1 MARSFM
7 VLMAGGGI
15 ATAIGFVFFLS
26 SLGGFVLPHG
36 ASPLMPS
43 IQGGPTIFSSGN
55 YSEGTFALAS
65 TQTLKKFSSIE
76 ELQKFLGQSIV
87 TRERL
92 ASALQESGTF
102 YGGGAPPP
110 SFLEKSPSGM
120 GATLGSGPSAASP
133 QADKSAVAPTGGPG
147 YSTTNVQVANVDE
160 PDFLKND
167 GKYVY
172 ILSGDKITILDAY
185 PAENASIII
194 KAGIDIP
201 QGQTLQNMF
210 LNKDR
215 LVIFYQ
221 DYSQDYVIPQYDYVP
236 QPIYSPK
243 THIVVMDVSDKH
255 DPKIVHDFKL
265 SGNYNNARMIGDY
278 AYLVTNSDLYDY
290 NRPIVPYVMESSRL
304 VARPDIYYFD
314 NPEQSYSFTTVT
326 SVNIFGQ
333 ATDNSTIVSKS
344 FLMDP
349 SSTIYASENNLYITY
364 QKYMPY
370 NYYQSNSRDRFF
382 NVILP
387 LFPQSIQNEVKAIN
401 NDDTLS
407 PSQKWDKT
415 SSLLEDYYNNL
426 PESEK
431 TQLFDKIAKAL
442 ADYDAQIQR
451 DTQKTVIHK
460 IAIGKNGAIDYI
472 SKGEVPG
479 RLLNQFSMDEN
490 GSKFR
495 VATTSEYFSQ
505 YRNYRYNSVYVLD
518 QNLKT
523 IGSLEQIAPDEQI
536 YSARFMGDRLY
547 LVTFKQVDPFFV
559 IDLSA
564 DQPKVLGK
572 LKLPGFSNY
581 LHPYDQT
588 HIIGIGRETNENQFG
603 GVQQQGVK
611 VALFDVS
618 NVENPVAIDTYTIGG
633 IGTDSEVLNDH
644 KALLFDKGKNILSL
658 PITVAQYGE
667 PVPLPAEGDGKAS
680 SDGSNASS
688 GGAGTTAPDIM
699 PPRPYPNFWRGF
711 YVLGIDP
718 QHGFTLKGTVEH
730 FKSSSDSNGF
740 YPQYGIQGSRSF
752 YIDSVLYTVSINGM
766 IKMNSLDQIDHE
778 INSIDLGA
786 SGGVINYE
794 KPMATEGN
802 SSTVNSTS
810 EK

>member
-1 MARSFM
+1 ML
-7 VLMAGGGI
+7 LMAGGGI

-26 SLGGFVLPHG
+26 SLGAFVTPG
-36 ASPLMPS
+36 SPSTLIPS
-43 IQGGPTIFSSGN
+43 TQGGPSVFSSGN
-55 YSEGTFALAS
+55 SSESTFALAS
-65 TQTLKKFSSIE
+65 TQTLKKFSSME
-76 ELQKFLGQSIV
+76 ELQKFLEQSIV

-92 ASALQESGTF
+92 AMAIQESGTF
-102 YGGGAPPP
+102 YGAGGFQLLEGAP
-110 SFLEKSPSGM
+110 SGA
-120 GATLGSGPSAASP
+120 GALSSAPSASTP
-133 QADKSAVAPTGGPG
+133 QADKSAVPASGDLG

-172 ILSGDKITILDAY
+172 ILSGDKVTILDAY
-185 PAENASIII
+185 PAQNASIIM

-221 DYSQDYVIPQYDYVP
+221 DYSQDYVISQYDYVP
-236 QPIYSPK
+236 QPVYSPK
-243 THIVVMDVSDKH
+243 THIIVMDVSDKQ
-255 DPKIVHDFKL
+255 DPKIMHDFKI
-265 SGNYNNARMIGDY
+265 SGNYNNARMIGNY
-278 AYLVTNSDLYDY
+278 AYVVTNSDLYDY
-290 NRPIVPYVMESSRL
+290 RNPIVPYVMESSRL

-326 SVNIFGQ
+326 SVNILGH

-349 SSTIYASENNLYITY
+349 SSTIYASENSLYITY

-370 NYYQSNSRDRFF
+370 DYYQSSSKDKFF

-387 LFPQSIQNEVKAIN
+387 LFPKSIQNEVKAIN

-415 SSLLEDYYNNL
+415 SSLLEDYYNHL

-431 TQLFDKIAKAL
+431 TQLFDKIGNAL
-442 ADYDAQIQR
+442 ADYDAKIQKE
-451 DTQKTVIHK
+451 TQKTVIHK
-460 IAIGKNGAIDYI
+460 IAIGKNGTIDYL

-495 VATTSEYFSQ
+495 LATTSEYFSQ
-505 YRNYRYNSVYVLD
+505 YRNYRYNNVYVLD

-536 YSARFMGDRLY
+536 YSARFMEDRLY
-547 LVTFKQVDPFFV
+547 LVTFRQVDPFFV
-559 IDLSA
+559 IDLST
-564 DQPKVLGK
+564 DQPRVLGK

-603 GVQQQGVK
+603 GVQQEGIK

-618 NVENPVAIDTYTIGG
+618 DVENPVAIDTYTIGG
-633 IGTDSEVLNDH
+633 TGTDSEVLYDH

-658 PITVAQYGE
+658 PITIAQYGE
-667 PVPLPAEGDGKAS
+667 PVPLPAEGDKAL
-680 SDGSNASS
+680 SDSANASS
-688 GGAGTTAPDIM
+688 GGGSSTAPDIM
-699 PPRPYPNFWRGF
+699 PPRPFPNFWRGF

-752 YIDSVLYTVSINGM
+752 YIGSVFYTVSINGM
-766 IKMNSLDQIDHE
+766 IKMNSLEQIDHE
-778 INSIDLGA
+778 INSIDLGV
-786 SGGVINYE
+786 SGGVIIYE
-794 KPMATEGN
+794 KPQ
-802 SSTVNSTS
+802 S
-810 EK
+810 

>member
-120 GATLGSGPSAASP
+120 GATLGSAPSAASP
-133 QADKSAVAPTGGPG
+133 QADKSAITPTGGPG

-415 SSLLEDYYNNL
+415 SSLLEDYYNHL

-505 YRNYRYNSVYVLD
+505 YRNYRYNNVYVLD

-658 PITVAQYGE
+658 PITIAQYGE
-667 PVPLPAEGDGKAS
+667 PVPLPAEGGGKAS
-680 SDGSNASS
+680 SDGANASS
-688 GGAGTTAPDIM
+688 GGAGSTAPDIM

-794 KPMATEGN
+794 KPMATQGN
-802 SSTVNSTS
+802 SSAVNSTS

>member
-1 MARSFM
+1 ML
-7 VLMAGGGI
+7 LMTGGGI
-15 ATAIGFVFFLS
+15 AMAIGFVFFLS
-26 SLGGFVLPHG
+26 SLGAFVTPG
-36 ASPLMPS
+36 SPSTLIPS
-43 IQGGPTIFSSGN
+43 IQGGPSVFSSGN
-55 YSEGTFALAS
+55 SSESTFALAS
-65 TQTLKKFSSIE
+65 TQTLKKFSSME
-76 ELQKFLGQSIV
+76 ELQKFLEQSIV

-92 ASALQESGTF
+92 AMAIQESGTF
-102 YGGGAPPP
+102 YGAGGFQLLEGAP
-110 SFLEKSPSGM
+110 SGA
-120 GATLGSGPSAASP
+120 GAMSSAPSASTP
-133 QADKSAVAPTGGPG
+133 QVDKSAVPASGDLG

-172 ILSGDKITILDAY
+172 MLSGDKVTILDAY
-185 PAENASIII
+185 PAQNASIIM
-194 KAGIDIP
+194 KVGIDIP

-236 QPIYSPK
+236 QPVYSPK
-243 THIVVMDVSDKH
+243 THIIVMDVSDKQ
-255 DPKIVHDFKL
+255 DPKIIHDFKI
-265 SGNYNNARMIGDY
+265 SGNYNNARMIGNY
-278 AYLVTNSDLYDY
+278 AYVVTNSDLYDY
-290 NRPIVPYVMESSRL
+290 RNPIVPYVMESSRL

-326 SVNIFGQ
+326 SVNILGH

-349 SSTIYASENNLYITY
+349 SSTIYASENSLYITY

-370 NYYQSNSRDRFF
+370 DYYQSSSKDKFF

-415 SSLLEDYYNNL
+415 SSLLEDYYNHL

-431 TQLFDKIAKAL
+431 TQLFDKIGKAL
-442 ADYDAQIQR
+442 ADYDAKIQKE
-451 DTQKTVIHK
+451 TQKTVIHK
-460 IAIGKNGAIDYI
+460 IAIGKNGTIDYL

-495 VATTSEYFSQ
+495 LATTSEYFSQ
-505 YRNYRYNSVYVLD
+505 YRNYRYNNVYVLD

-536 YSARFMGDRLY
+536 YSARFMEDRLY
-547 LVTFKQVDPFFV
+547 LVTFRQVDPFFV
-559 IDLSA
+559 IDLST
-564 DQPKVLGK
+564 DQPRVLGK

-603 GVQQQGVK
+603 GVQQEGIK

-618 NVENPVAIDTYTIGG
+618 DVENPVAIDTYTIGG
-633 IGTDSEVLNDH
+633 IGTDSEVLYDH

-658 PITVAQYGE
+658 PITIAQYGE
-667 PVPLPAEGDGKAS
+667 PVPLPAEGDKAL
-680 SDGSNASS
+680 SDSANASS
-688 GGAGTTAPDIM
+688 GGGSSTAPDIM
-699 PPRPYPNFWRGF
+699 PPRPFPNFWRGF

-752 YIDSVLYTVSINGM
+752 YIGSVFYTVSINGM
-766 IKMNSLDQIDHE
+766 IKMNSLEQIDHE

-786 SGGVINYE
+786 SGGVIIYE
-794 KPMATEGN
+794 KPQ
-802 SSTVNSTS
+802 S
-810 EK
+810 